1 MIRCA
6 VVGASGY
13 TGAEIAKILLRHP
26 KVKLTSLTTRKED
39 ILPLESLIP
48 GLTKDCGI
56 DIEEYHFEKVEKAAD
71 VVFLALPHTVSID
84 FAAEFLRK
92 GKIVIDLSAD
102 FRLKDVKLYE
112 KWYGKRHSEKELLE
126 QAVYGLP
133 ELYRDEIKNADLIA
147 NPGCYP
153 TAAILG
159 LKPLIDKDLINL
171 SSIVVDAKSGISGA
185 GRKLIPGFLF
195 MAVDEDFK
203 AYKVNQHQ
211 HMPEIE
217 MILSRIANGALKIQF
232 VPHLLPLKR
241 GILETIYCVKE
252 VGVSKKQILSAYAD
266 AYDKEVFVRVKKS
279 GVFPALADV
288 RDTNFCDIGVWT
300 EDDSDRVIVVSA
312 IDNLMKGASGQ
323 AVQNMNIR
331 CGFPEATGLI

>member
-13 TGAEIAKILLRHP
+13 TGAEIAKILFRHS
-26 KVKLTSLTTRKED
+26 KAKLTSLTTRKED
-39 ILPLESLIP
+39 ILPLGALIP
-48 GLTKDCGI
+48 GLAKDCGI

-71 VVFLALPHTVSID
+71 VVFLALPHTVSIN

-102 FRLKDVKLYE
+102 FRLKDIKLYE

-133 ELYRDEIKNADLIA
+133 ELYREEIKNADLIA

-159 LKPLIDKDLINL
+159 LKPLVDRDLINL
-171 SSIVVDAKSGISGA
+171 NSIIIDAKSGISGA

-217 MILSRIANGALKIQF
+217 MVLSRIANAALKVQF
-232 VPHLLPLKR
+232 VPHLLPVKR

-252 VGVSKKQILSAYAD
+252 SGVSKKQILSAFAD
-266 AYDKEVFVRVKKS
+266 AYEKEVFVRVRKP
-279 GVFPALADV
+279 GVFPALGDV
-288 RDTNFCDIGVWT
+288 RNTNFCDIGVWT
-300 EDDSDRVIVVSA
+300 EDDSDRVIVVSV